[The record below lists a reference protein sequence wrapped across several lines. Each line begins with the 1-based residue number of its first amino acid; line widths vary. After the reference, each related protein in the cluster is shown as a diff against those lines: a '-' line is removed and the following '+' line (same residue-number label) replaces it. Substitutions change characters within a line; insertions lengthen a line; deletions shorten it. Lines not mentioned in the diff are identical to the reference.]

1 MDYLHDKGQAAQF
14 LNTLDPTAEKFLF
27 VEIGVDGGTRPYY
40 TNLDGVWPAIERAN
54 IAGGSNW
61 FVTINETKGI
71 ERKVS
76 DVIRV
81 RAVFIDCDQS
91 ESVQSFKNWG
101 RSALA
106 SSHPSIM
113 LGSSSG
119 KYHAYW
125 LVSDC
130 SREQFKPLQQGLI
143 KKFGSDGV
151 VCDLSRIMRLA
162 GTYNVK
168 PKYLEPTLCKAVYPN
183 IKNWTVKELT
193 EALEL
198 QLGTNN
204 VSWKTTLEESKAAGG
219 GAGANAALSAGTD
232 MGWYNNLSAS
242 DKNRVVRTAC
252 KTLWDATKVFECEED
267 GGLNAD
273 WYRLS
278 CAIARSGAPDAE
290 NIFVEFGLKAK
301 NPDSEEK
308 LREHFNRTDFQG
320 TGSISVGTL
329 LGWAQ
334 KAGADFGEFKTA
346 AAVAGLKASGKLPE
360 GVTEPI
366 RPGTYTKE
374 QAIVLL
380 SEKLFVGPRGSIYH
394 IEKQGDAIP
403 TPDKNIATLYLN
415 VRVDS
420 GTNNGTRSAIDV
432 WKAAQN
438 RPTREVIFDP
448 QQPPGV
454 GGITNDPFN
463 AWQGF
468 ACIKAPDPTKTKSIH
483 DLISRVI
490 CNGNMEHYEYVL
502 NCLAWLRQKTG
513 KPLGV
518 CLHLIGTGGM
528 GKSVFGEH
536 LVAKYFG
543 EHGIVLNSRDQLDNK
558 FNSRFSGKV
567 LTFVEEIIFHGD
579 RGLTDKFKTLVTTS
593 VMEIERKGLEAQRVS
608 NCNSFIMATNH
619 DHAFHSDEGMR
630 RRIFPL
636 RISSDKTNLGGLALV
651 AMGDIESGGREA
663 FWDELA
669 VRDISSFAPSRFPEN
684 AEIISQSRMSQGP
697 VEDFLLAIASAGG
710 IKMDQYSNNQS
721 IPCNITPYDLYKAF
735 VNHNKERTQGFNQSK
750 LAAAIELKL
759 GIKLVRPW
767 NKEGKRERV
776 YSMPNSRSIIAKI
789 DPALLQQEDEEDE
802 GNGPPVIELSTKRE
816 AGGAGTSLFG

>member
-1 MDYLHDKGQAAQF
+1 MIHDKLQAAQF
-14 LNTLDPTAEKFLF
+14 LNMIDSVADKFLF
-27 VEIGVDGGTRPYY
+27 VTIKKGAPVVEYY
-40 TNLDGVWPAIERAN
+40 MDLNTVWPVIERSN
-54 IAGGSNW
+54 IIGGRDW
-61 FVTINETKGI
+61 YVTINETKGDRRQAGDFLNVRSLFI
-71 ERKVS
+71 DIDNPEVTQRFK
-76 DVIRV
+76 DWV
-81 RAVFIDCDQS
+81 RAAPENVRPTII
-91 ESVQSFKNWG
+91 VK
-101 RSALA
+101 
-106 SSHPSIM
+106 SSH
-113 LGSSSG
+113 
-119 KYHAYW
+119 KKCHAYW
-125 LVSDC
+125 PVAGCKL
-130 SREQFKPLQQGLI
+130 EQFKPLQQALI
-143 KKFGSDGV
+143 EKFSSDRSI
-151 VCDLSRIMRLA
+151 CDLSRIMRLP
-162 GTYNVK
+162 GTFNLK
-168 PKYLEPTLCKAVYPN
+168 PTLKEPTLCRAIYSNKKIWSVS
-183 IKNWTVKELT
+183 ELT

-198 QLGTNN
+198 QIEGSNMGWIT
-204 VSWKTTLEESKAAGG
+204 KLEEAKAAG
-219 GAGANAALSAGTD
+219 AVEGANAALSAGAD
-232 MGWYNNLSAS
+232 IGWYNNLSAAY
-242 DKNRVVRTAC
+242 KNRVVRTAC

-267 GGLNAD
+267 GGSNAD

-308 LREHFNRTDFQG
+308 LREYFNRTDFQG

-403 TPDKNIATLYLN
+403 APDKNIATLYLN

-432 WKAAQN
+432 WKVAEN

-454 GGITNDPFN
+454 GGITNEPFN
-463 AWQGF
+463 TWQGF

-483 DLISRVI
+483 DLILRVI
-490 CNGNMEHYEYVL
+490 CNGNVEHYEYVL
-502 NCLAWLRQKTG
+502 NCLGWLRQKTG

-651 AMGDIESGGREA
+651 AMGDIEVGGREA

-669 VRDISSFAPSRFPEN
+669 VRDISSFVPSRFPEN

-710 IKMDQYSNNQS
+710 IKMDQYYNNQS

-735 VNHNKERTQGFNQSK
+735 VNHNRERTQGFNQSK

-767 NKEGKRERV
+767 NKDGKRERV
-776 YSMPNSRSIIAKI
+776 YSMPDSRSIITKI

-802 GNGPPVIELSTKRE
+802 GNGSQVIELSTKRE
-816 AGGAGTSLFG
+816 AGGAGTSLFR